1 MFEEVRYGPS
11 RADLI
16 ASQNDRFRRDLLAGV
31 STVPGRYLLTRG
43 VRVLSEMEL
52 LVVAMKVASFSE
64 FEPGND
70 PYGEHDFGA
79 VEVAG
84 ERFFWKIDYYDV
96 GLARASSDPADLGVT
111 VRVLTIMHADEY

>member
-16 ASQNDRFRRDLLAGV
+16 ASQNDRFRRDILAGV
-31 STVPGRYLLTRG
+31 STIPGRYLLTRG
-43 VRVLSEMEL
+43 VRALCEMEM
-52 LVVAMKVASFSE
+52 LVVMMKVASFSN

-70 PYGEHDFGA
+70 PYGEHDFGV

-84 ERFFWKIDYYDV
+84 ERFYWKVDYYD
-96 GLARASSDPADLGVT
+96 ADLACASVNPTDLSVT
-111 VRVLTIMHADEY
+111 IRVLTVMRADEY